1 MPVSVLRLARVLSGW
16 RRGRPGRLLGRWPAA
31 FSALLPVLGTALLI
45 GPGPAEALPA
55 EVRQALRAA
64 GLPPE
69 ALAVEVRPLTQAEAP
84 ARLAWRETESLNP
97 ASLIKL
103 FTTGVAL
110 EQLGP
115 SWTWRTPVARTG
127 RLDAEGVL
135 HGDLVIQGRG
145 DPSLVLER
153 VWLLLRELRERGLR
167 EIRGDLLLDRR
178 AFALPPHDPA
188 AFDGEALRPYNVG
201 PDALLLNQQ
210 VLRLRLVPEPEAGRV
225 RISREPPDETAPGA
239 DFLPLAAPGTPCGD
253 WRAALTPR
261 LQPGQ
266 PLRLAGR
273 YPAACGER
281 IWAFADSDP
290 ARYAARLL
298 PLLWAELGGRLHG
311 RVREAPAPAEARWW
325 FSFESQPLAHVV
337 RDINKFSNNPMAR
350 QLALTL
356 ALEVGAPPRG
366 PAEGPEPDPLALPPP
381 ATPEAARRLIEAW
394 VRERSAG
401 ACPAEALRV
410 DNGAGLSREGRS
422 SMRCLAGWIAAL
434 WSGPAMPELLASLPV
449 AGLDGTARRRDRDWG
464 PARGRAWLKTG
475 SLRDSLGLAGV
486 VQGRSGQRYAFAA
499 LLNHADAGKGRPV
512 LDALVRWTAEDAPET
527 AARPAAPAREAAR

>member
-1 MPVSVLRLARVLSGW
+1 MIARMPVSFPRLSRAPFGGLHRACTRGLRRLALG
-16 RRGRPGRLLGRWPAA
+16 LLAAPALA
-31 FSALLPVLGTALLI
+31 AP
-45 GPGPAEALPA
+45 PPLPA
-55 EVRQALRAA
+55 EVLDALRAT

-69 ALAVEVRPLTQAEAP
+69 ALAVEVRPLVAADALP
-84 ARLAWRETESLNP
+84 RLAWRETEALNP
-97 ASLIKL
+97 ASLMKL

-115 SWTWRTPVARTG
+115 SWTWRTPVALNG

-225 RISREPPDETAPGA
+225 RISREPPADAEGRA

-253 WRAALTPR
+253 WRTALTPR

-281 IWAFADSDP
+281 IWAFADPDP
-290 ARYAARLL
+290 TSYAARLL
-298 PLLWAELGGRLHG
+298 PLLWSELGGRLQG
-311 RVREAPAPAEARWW
+311 RVREAAMPAGARLWFLAE
-325 FSFESQPLAHVV
+325 SPPLAHVV

-356 ALEVGAPPRG
+356 ALEAGQPPRG
-366 PAEGPEPDPLALPPP
+366 PAEAPEPDPLALPPA
-381 ATPEAARRLIEAW
+381 ATPEAARQLIEAW

-401 ACPAEALRV
+401 ACPPEALRV

-422 SMRCLAGWIAAL
+422 SMHCLAGWIAAL
-434 WSGPAMPELLASLPV
+434 WFGPAMPELLASLPV
-449 AGLDGTARRRDRDWG
+449 AGVDGTARRRDRDWG
-464 PARGRAWLKTG
+464 LARGRAWLKTG

-486 VQGRSGQRYAFAA
+486 VQGRSGQRYALAV
-499 LLNHADAGKGRPV
+499 LLNHPAASAGRPV

-527 AARPAAPAREAAR
+527 AGRPAPPARGAAR